1 MNADKVLQMSAWPY
15 TQANVN
21 EAKHTY
27 DLKDSGFVTLNIDL
41 MQMGVGG
48 NDSWS
53 PVSQPM
59 EKYQIKSGDYQY
71 SFYLVPFSGSK
82 NELENNLK
90 KFKY

>member
-27 DLKDSGFVTLNIDL
+27 DLKDPGFVTLNIDL

-71 SFYLVPFSGSK
+71 SFYLVPFTGSK
-82 NELENNLK
+82 NELESNLK